1 MYKETRLNTYLIPE
15 ISKINP
21 QLFGYIYYVEPDPT
35 DEKVNI
41 YDKRTDQMICSIK
54 LEKDLHIGRYRVFWN
69 YDYFVTD
76 STRLVAKEYYISA
89 KAFVRDIVDIVT
101 RLNHYDGFNYALA
114 DCTATVEMSSWHT
127 MMSQFMIKDVIFNNP
142 ATIVLWVDG
151 TKTVVKAKKEKFD
164 PEKGLAM
171 AIAKKAFGNTY
182 DYYEIFQK
190 YIGRYEK
197 KNKKGR

>member
-15 ISKINP
+15 ISKVNP
-21 QLFGYIYYVEPDPT
+21 NLFGYTYYLEPDPT

-41 YDKRTDQMICSIK
+41 YDKRTDQMICCIK
-54 LEKDLHIGRYRVFWN
+54 LREDHHIGKYHVFWN

-76 STRLVAKEYYISA
+76 STRLAAKEYYVSA
-89 KAFVRDIVDIVT
+89 KTLVRDMVDIVT
-101 RLNHYDGFNYALA
+101 RLNHYSGFNYALA
-114 DCTATVEMSSWHT
+114 DCTATVEMSSWHKL
-127 MMSQFMIKDVIFNNP
+127 MSQFMIKDVIFNNP

-171 AIAKKAFGNTY
+171 AIVKKAFGNTY